1 MYMIK
6 NGKDLFNDETFIKS
20 LSDSELFKILGWKQF
35 KVLKQLKESIK
46 DNPIVDE
53 TDIFLINFNKKRV
66 YDVLGG

>member
-1 MYMIK
+1 MIK

-35 KVLKQLKESIK
+35 KVLKQLKELMK